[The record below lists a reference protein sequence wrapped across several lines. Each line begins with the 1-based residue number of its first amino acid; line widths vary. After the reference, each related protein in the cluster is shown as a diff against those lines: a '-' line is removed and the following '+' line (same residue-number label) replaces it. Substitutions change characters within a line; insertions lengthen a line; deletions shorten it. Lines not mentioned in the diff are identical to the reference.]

1 MDRNFKM
8 TSDLLTLIYKKDFD
22 EQTDLEKIRDISS
35 DLMLNLSNI
44 WPFSKPSA
52 MLISVPRE
60 NYARK
65 LAKRNVKF
73 FSCWFNR
80 DTFVKPETSSYSNE
94 PHKTVKSANWH
105 CEWFYYKFV
114 NPEIY
119 REFLDFAW
127 LKRKK

>member
-22 EQTDLEKIRDISS
+22 EQTDLE
-35 DLMLNLSNI
+35 SNI

-94 PHKTVKSANWH
+94 PHKTVESANWH